1 MVQRAAEPAEVE
13 EPFVG
18 AIEGNPH
25 AVEQVDDLRGGV
37 AHPLHRRLLGEEV
50 AALERVFD
58 VDVRVVPLAL
68 GVHGAVDAA
77 LRADGVTSL
86 HRDDGEDVDVLAGL
100 GKLDHRHESCEAAAD
115 DDVAFWH
122 GARVI
127 AHSCCCRN
135 HRWRC

>member
-50 AALERVFD
+50 AALERVLD
-58 VDVRVVPLAL
+58 VDVGVVAFPF
-68 GVHGAVDAA
+68 GVHGAVDSA
-77 LRADGVTSL
+77 LRANGMTSL
-86 HRDDGEDVDVLAGL
+86 HRHDREHVDVFACL
-100 GKLDHRHESCEAAAD
+100 GELDDRHEPRQAATD
-115 DDVAFWH
+115 DDVALRH
-122 GARVI
+122 
-127 AHSCCCRN
+127 
-135 HRWRC
+135 